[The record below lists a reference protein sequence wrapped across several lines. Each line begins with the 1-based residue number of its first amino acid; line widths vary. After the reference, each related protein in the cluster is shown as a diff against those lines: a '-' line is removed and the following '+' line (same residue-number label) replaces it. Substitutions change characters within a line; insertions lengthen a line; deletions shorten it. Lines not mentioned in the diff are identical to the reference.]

1 MTGLGRIATIGV
13 LALFAAAAIH
23 DVAAAGPVG
32 APKPVVNSAAHE
44 PAAAESLISPPPEAS
59 PQANLP
65 PPRVYIFRGA
75 LGPIFSTGMDRLA
88 EKLEKAGFWATVY
101 EFTICDLIELQ
112 VEKSYREQP
121 APIVLIGH
129 SMGGLC
135 SVRIAIALE
144 KEHIPVSLVVTVD
157 PAHATKSVPLNVQR
171 FINIFLSDNILG
183 GGDVKPEPG
192 YHGHYASYDM
202 KDHDEITHINIDK
215 MADVHAQLVTMI
227 SQLNQTP
234 ATADPDPVPL
244 RYLVPPK
251 TSLELWDSGAPLFVR
266 PGDTLEQIADT
277 YHLPL
282 WALQQSNQGAGGAPL
297 MPGERIV
304 IPRHLLPASAGAPEA
319 TASVAPVTTA
329 RPKAA
334 AQRGVSR
341 GKTNTSTSQA
351 TANADSSAA
360 AAQPGGRNGMIIGT
374 RRQ

>member
-1 MTGLGRIATIGV
+1 MTGFGRVVAIG
-13 LALFAAAAIH
+13 LLTLAAAAVL
-23 DVAAAGPVG
+23 DAATAGPLG
-32 APKPVVNSAAHE
+32 TSKPAVNG
-44 PAAAESLISPPPEAS
+44 PAADESLISPPPETPPPAS
-59 PQANLP
+59 LP
-65 PPRVYIFRGA
+65 PPRIYIFRGA

-88 EKLEKAGFWATVY
+88 EKLEKAGFSATVY
-101 EFTICDLIELQ
+101 EFTLCDLIELQ

-144 KEHIPVSLVVTVD
+144 KQHIPVSLVVAID

-171 FINIFLSDNILG
+171 FFNIFLSDNILG

-192 YHGHYASYDM
+192 FRGHYASYDM
-202 KDHDEITHINIDK
+202 KDHDEVTHINIDK

-227 SQLNQTP
+227 SQINQTP
-234 ATADPDPVPL
+234 ATAEADPVQL

-266 PGDTLEQIADT
+266 PGDTLEQISET
-277 YHLPL
+277 YHVPM
-282 WALQQSNQGAGGAPL
+282 WALQQSNPGAGSGPL

-304 IPRHLLPASAGAPEA
+304 IPRHLLPAGAPDA
-319 TASVAPVTTA
+319 TASVAPVTPA

-334 AQRGVSR
+334 AQRGTSS
-341 GKTNTSTSQA
+341 GKTATSQA
-351 TANADSSAA
+351 TANAALPTT
-360 AAQPGGRNGMIIGT
+360 AQPGGKNGMIIGT

>member
-1 MTGLGRIATIGV
+1 MTGLGRVVAVGL
-13 LALFAAAAIH
+13 LALLAAAAIH
-23 DVAAAGPVG
+23 DGAMAGSLG
-32 APKPVVNSAAHE
+32 APG
-44 PAAAESLISPPPEAS
+44 PANESLISAPPQTPPPV
-59 PQANLP
+59 NLP
-65 PPRVYIFRGA
+65 QPRVYIFRGA

-88 EKLEKAGFWATVY
+88 EKIEKAGIWATVY
-101 EFTICDLIELQ
+101 EFTLCDLIELQ

-192 YHGHYASYDM
+192 YRGYYASYDM

-234 ATADPDPVPL
+234 VTADADPPPL
-244 RYLVPPK
+244 RLLVPPK
-251 TSLELWDSGAPLFVR
+251 TSLELWDSGTPLFAR
-266 PGDTLEQIADT
+266 PGDKLEQIADAN
-277 YHLPL
+277 HVPL
-282 WALQQSNQGAGGAPL
+282 WAVQQSNQGAGSGPL

-304 IPRHLLPASAGAPEA
+304 IPRHLLPLSAGAPEA
-319 TASVAPVTTA
+319 TASITPAAA
-329 RPKAA
+329 RPKSAPHNVGSA
-334 AQRGVSR
+334 
-341 GKTNTSTSQA
+341 KTKPTQA
-351 TANADSSAA
+351 TANADPSAT
-360 AAQPGGRNGMIIGT
+360 AQPGGRNGMIIGT

>member
-1 MTGLGRIATIGV
+1 MTGLGRIAAIAAV
-13 LALFAAAAIH
+13 AVFAAAAIH
-23 DVAAAGPVG
+23 DVAIARPAG
-32 APKPVVNSAAHE
+32 ALKPAVNKPAVIE
-44 PAAAESLISPPPEAS
+44 PASNESLISPPPETL
-59 PQANLP
+59 PANLP

-88 EKLEKAGFWATVY
+88 EKVEKAGYWASVY
-101 EFTICDLIELQ
+101 EFTLCDLIELQ
-112 VEKSYREQP
+112 VEKSYRQQP

-144 KEHIPVSLVVTVD
+144 KEHIPVSLVVSID

-192 YHGHYASYDM
+192 YRGHYASYDM
-202 KDHDEITHINIDK
+202 KDHDEVTHINIDK

-234 ATADPDPVPL
+234 ATTEADPVPL
-244 RYLVPPK
+244 RLLVPPN
-251 TSLELWDSGAPLFVR
+251 TSLELWDSGIPLFAR
-266 PGDTLEQIADT
+266 PGDTLEQIGET
-277 YHLPL
+277 YHVPL
-282 WALQQSNQGAGGAPL
+282 WALQQSNPGTASGPL

-304 IPRHLLPASAGAPEA
+304 IPRHLLPAPAAVPEA
-319 TASVAPVTTA
+319 TASPAHVATA
-329 RPKAA
+329 RPKAVVH
-334 AQRGVSR
+334 RSS
-341 GKTNTSTSQA
+341 GKTSPAQA
-351 TANADSSAA
+351 AANADRSAT
-360 AAQPGGRNGMIIGT
+360 AQPGGKNGMIIGT

>member
-1 MTGLGRIATIGV
+1 MTALRRIAAT
-13 LALFAAAAIH
+13 ALLGFAAAVAH
-23 DVAAAGPVG
+23 DGARAGPVS
-32 APKPVVNSAAHE
+32 APGPVASD
-44 PAAAESLISPPPEAS
+44 PLISAPAETPPVDL
-59 PQANLP
+59 PQ
-65 PPRVYIFRGA
+65 PRVYIFRGA

-88 EKLEKAGFWATVY
+88 EKIEKAGISATVY
-101 EFTICDLIELQ
+101 EFTLCDLIELQ
-112 VEKSYREQP
+112 VEKSYRQQP

-135 SVRIAIALE
+135 SVRIAAALD

-192 YHGHYASYDM
+192 YRGHYASYDM

-234 ATADPDPVPL
+234 ATADADSVPL
-244 RYLVPPK
+244 RLLVPPK

-266 PGDTLEQIADT
+266 PRDTLEQIAET
-277 YHLPL
+277 NHVPL
-282 WALQQSNQGAGGAPL
+282 WALQQSNQGADSGPL

-304 IPRHLLPASAGAPEA
+304 IPRHLLPLSAGTPEA

-329 RPKAA
+329 RPKPA
-334 AQRGVSR
+334 AQRKVSS
-341 GKTNTSTSQA
+341 GKTKPSQT
-351 TANADSSAA
+351 TANADPSAT
-360 AAQPGGRNGMIIGT
+360 AQPGGKNGMIIGT

>member
-1 MTGLGRIATIGV
+1 MTGLGRIAAIGA
-13 LALFAAAAIH
+13 LALFAVAAIH
-23 DVAAAGPVG
+23 DGAIAGSAAAPS
-32 APKPVVNSAAHE
+32 SAINV
-44 PAAAESLISPPPEAS
+44 PAANESLISPPETPPPADL
-59 PQANLP
+59 PQ
-65 PPRVYIFRGA
+65 PRVYIFRGA

-88 EKLEKAGFWATVY
+88 EKIVKAGYWASVY
-101 EFTICDLIELQ
+101 EFTLCDLIELQ
-112 VEKSYREQP
+112 VEKSYRQQP

-171 FINIFLSDNILG
+171 FINIFLSNNILG

-192 YHGHYASYDM
+192 YRGHYASYDM

-234 ATADPDPVPL
+234 ATSEADPVPL
-244 RYLVPPK
+244 RLLVPPN
-251 TSLELWDSGAPLFVR
+251 TSLELWDSGIPLFTR
-266 PGDTLEQIADT
+266 PGDTLEQISET
-277 YHLPL
+277 YHVPL
-282 WALQQSNQGAGGAPL
+282 WALQQSNQGTASGPL
-297 MPGERIV
+297 IPGERIV
-304 IPRHLLPASAGAPEA
+304 IPRHLLPATAAAPEA
-319 TASVAPVTTA
+319 TVSLAPVTRA

-334 AQRGVSR
+334 PKAVAHRS
-341 GKTNTSTSQA
+341 GKTAAAQA
-351 TANADSSAA
+351 TADADPSAT
-360 AAQPGGRNGMIIGT
+360 AQPAGKNGMIIGT

>member
-1 MTGLGRIATIGV
+1 MTGLGRIAAIGV
-13 LALFAAAAIH
+13 LALFAAAAI
-23 DVAAAGPVG
+23 DGVALAGPTGV
-32 APKPVVNSAAHE
+32 PKPVVRSAVSE
-44 PAAAESLISPPPEAS
+44 PAAAESLISPPPEAPPPVS
-59 PQANLP
+59 L

-88 EKLEKAGFWATVY
+88 EKLEKAGFWASVY
-101 EFTICDLIELQ
+101 EFTLCDLIELQ

-192 YHGHYASYDM
+192 YRGHYASYDM

-215 MADVHAQLVTMI
+215 IADVHAQLLTMI

-234 ATADPDPVPL
+234 ATAEADPVPL

-251 TSLELWDSGAPLFVR
+251 TPLELWDSGVPLFVR

-282 WALQQSNQGAGGAPL
+282 WALQQSNQGAGSGPL
-297 MPGERIV
+297 MPGERLV

-329 RPKAA
+329 RPKPATQRAA
-334 AQRGVSR
+334 SR
-341 GKTNTSTSQA
+341 GKTTPSQA